1 MKFNTAISQMM
12 IFTNHCTKEKKFTKK
27 TASIFAQIVAPY
39 APHAAEEIWKTLG
52 NTDSLSFTAWPEF
65 DETLAKDELITM
77 AIQVMGKTR
86 STIEVEAD
94 ISKDDFMAKAK
105 ADPKVAKYLEGKTIV
120 KEIYVPGKICNFV
133 AK

>member
-1 MKFNTAISQMM
+1 M
-12 IFTNHCTKEKKFTKK
+12 
-27 TASIFAQIVAPY
+27 
-39 APHAAEEIWKTLG
+39 
-52 NTDSLSFTAWPEF
+52 
-65 DETLAKDELITM
+65 ITM

-86 STIEVEAD
+86 STIEVTPD
-94 ISKDDFMAKAK
+94 ISKDDFLAQAK